1 MFNDKYF
8 KMYKRRYSK
17 FRRKEFEDKMS
28 ENTNYSLK
36 KENDKLRR
44 YNNLLKKDFLQL
56 RSTHKNENR
65 CFNTKLS
72 RMYNKVF
79 KMEDEISKLQ
89 KELELSTK
97 NLSYYKE
104 KFKTNEVECPL
115 CTYDIIDEE
124 PFTCPNEKC
133 GKQFHKCCF
142 NKVRDGKCPY
152 CRIQIKEE
160 KEEDFIP
167 EIELVFGNITLH
179 P

>member
-1 MFNDKYF
+1 MFNNEYF
-8 KMYKRRYSK
+8 KSHKSRYSK
-17 FRRKEFEDKMS
+17 LKKFREKDFEDKMLQNKMYYLKR
-28 ENTNYSLK
+28 ENN
-36 KENDKLRR
+36 KLQR
-44 YNNLLKKDFLQL
+44 YNKLLKKDFLQL
-56 RSTHKNENR
+56 SSRHKSENR

-79 KMEDEISKLQ
+79 KMEVEISKLQ
-89 KELELSTK
+89 EQLELSNK
-97 NLSYYKE
+97 NLNHYKE

-133 GKQFHKCCF
+133 SKQFHNGCF
-142 NKVRDGKCPY
+142 KKVRDGKCPY

-167 EIELVFGNITLH
+167 EIEFLFR
-179 P
+179 